1 MHEEKILVID
11 YGSQYT
17 QLIARRIRENNTYCE
32 VLSPE
37 SLIKIKNLDNILG
50 VILSGGPNSVI
61 ENNDYD
67 LPDLLFEKNT
77 PLLGIC
83 FGMQLIC
90 KKFNGKIQES
100 TSREYGKAK
109 LEIKKD
115 ALILNGLNKTLEVW
129 MSHGDSVV
137 EIPNNFS
144 VIATTNKKSLSAI
157 KSNDKEIYGIQFHP
171 ELTHTLDEGKIIY
184 NFVNKICGSKGKWT
198 TKNIIDNQV
207 SYIREKV
214 QSDHVILGLSGGVD
228 SSVAAAIIHKAIQS
242 QLTCIFIDNGLLRL
256 NEKEQVEKGFKDFK
270 NI

>member
-100 TSREYGKAK
+100 T
-109 LEIKKD
+109 
-115 ALILNGLNKTLEVW
+115 
-129 MSHGDSVV
+129 
-137 EIPNNFS
+137 
-144 VIATTNKKSLSAI
+144 
-157 KSNDKEIYGIQFHP
+157 
-171 ELTHTLDEGKIIY
+171 
-184 NFVNKICGSKGKWT
+184 
-198 TKNIIDNQV
+198 
-207 SYIREKV
+207 
-214 QSDHVILGLSGGVD
+214 
-228 SSVAAAIIHKAIQS
+228 
-242 QLTCIFIDNGLLRL
+242 
-256 NEKEQVEKGFKDFK
+256 
-270 NI
+270 